1 MKKKYIL
8 TSIALSLLLSFMLL
22 SCNADATAGLFRQ
35 ISNASAPVGIV
46 YKQIVGLDTTAP
58 KTLYFLT
65 DEGLYKKSDGS
76 ISTKL
81 VANEEGE
88 IIQTAYYDK
97 GVGKVIYQT
106 NDNTG
111 KIYSY
116 DLASNTKESIP
127 ISDFSAFV
135 YVKLLPNGLVLTGDS
150 SNNFDLYNYTTL
162 DSAVV
167 SIPTTLSEYDLGPVL
182 QLSGKKHTSLS
193 ENPML
198 ISFVNESGGYKHFYI
213 TGSTATEL
221 DSSTS
226 GMRFTAISV
235 ANNILYLME
244 LDDSEGVI
252 YKANNVADAVTTNT
266 TFTKIHETALTYGM
280 YAFMYGYYDSANSV
294 TKLITKPAGINDA
307 LYEINIDA
315 SGVTA
320 RNVDDGYGKYLDA
333 AEIKDSYEKDA
344 GKLLVATS
352 NNGMFEIN
360 LATNTSSSAENYT
373 LD

>member
-1 MKKKYIL
+1 
-8 TSIALSLLLSFMLL
+8 MLL

-97 GVGKVIYQT
+97 GVEKVIYQT

-315 SGVTA
+315 SDTVTA
-320 RNVDDGYGKYLDA
+320 NNVDDGYGKYLDA
-333 AEIKDSYEKDA
+333 AEIVDSYEKGA
-344 GKLLVATS
+344 GNLLVATS

>member
-1 MKKKYIL
+1 MKKKFIL
-8 TSIALSLLLSFMLL
+8 TSIALSLLISFMLL

-46 YKQIVGLDTTAP
+46 YKQIVELDSG
-58 KTLYFLT
+58 TLYYLT
-65 DEGLYKKSDGS
+65 DDGLYKTDGS
-76 ISTKL
+76 SSTRL

-97 GVGKVIYQT
+97 GVEKVIYQT

-116 DLASNTKESIP
+116 DLASNTKESTP
-127 ISDFSAFV
+127 ISDFSAFD
-135 YVKLLPNGLVLTGDS
+135 YVKLLPNGLVLTGVEDV
-150 SNNFDLYNYTTL
+150 FALY
-162 DSAVV
+162 D
-167 SIPTTLSEYDLGPVL
+167 YDDAAAIVKTIGSHAGYGVDAVL
-182 QLSGKKHTSLS
+182 QLSGKEHMTVSAT
-193 ENPML
+193 NPLL
-198 ISFVNESGGYKHFYI
+198 ISLTDGSDYRHFYYD
-213 TGSTATEL
+213 GATAEL
-221 DSSTS
+221 NTSTS
-226 GMRFTAISV
+226 GFRFASMAFI
-235 ANNILYLME
+235 N
-244 LDDSEGVI
+244 
-252 YKANNVADAVTTNT
+252 
-266 TFTKIHETALTYGM
+266 TKIYLLTDDGDLYATATPSASTFDDVHKTNKSYKEN
-280 YAFMYGYYDSANSV
+280 AFMYGYYDSANSV

-307 LYEINIDA
+307 LYEINIHA
-315 SGVTA
+315 SDTVTA
-320 RNVDDGYGKYLDA
+320 NNVDDGYGKYLDA